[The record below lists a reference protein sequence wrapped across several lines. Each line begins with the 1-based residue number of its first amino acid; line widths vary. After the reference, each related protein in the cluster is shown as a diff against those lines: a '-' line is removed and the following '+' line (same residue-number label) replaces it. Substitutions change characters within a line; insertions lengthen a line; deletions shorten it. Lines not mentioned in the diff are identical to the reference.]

1 MADNWQDACEML
13 ASNLSD
19 DEAQVQQTTQRMMEK
34 TPAAILDGLGG
45 VAMTLLLKLAET
57 RGGRGADGQVD
68 VERRRQIA
76 IEVVQ
81 ELRVN
86 PPPGY

>member
-1 MADNWQDACEML
+1 MADHWQDACEML

-19 DEAQVQQTTQRMMEK
+19 DEARVRQTAQRMMEK

-57 RGGRGADGQVD
+57 RGGRGAGAQV
-68 VERRRQIA
+68 
-76 IEVVQ
+76 
-81 ELRVN
+81 
-86 PPPGY
+86 

>member
-13 ASNLSD
+13 ASNLSY
-19 DEAQVQQTTQRMMEK
+19 DEARVQQTAQHMMEK

>member
-19 DEAQVQQTTQRMMEK
+19 DEARVQQTAQRMMEK